1 LNLTLLLDIMKFNKF
16 VSSSRRKNRKA
27 HFTAPSH
34 IRRKIMSCALS
45 RELRQKYNV
54 RTLPVRRDD
63 EVLVCSGH
71 NKGNVG
77 KVLRVY
83 RKKYVLHIDK
93 MTREKTNGA
102 TVYIG
107 VHPSNLIESLFTDQ
121 VTITKLKLD
130 KDRRKIVER
139 KSGGRSSVMEK
150 LKGKHSEGTVL
161 MDTF

>member
-1 LNLTLLLDIMKFNKF
+1 MKFNKF

-107 VHPSNLIESLFTDQ
+107 VHPSN